1 MMKVLN
7 LLTAG
12 NIGGIE
18 CLCRDIGLYSNYENG
33 FCFLFDKGDIYEDM
47 VKKNLVTYDLTNF
60 RKKISLGRLQQLMK
74 IAREYDIITV
84 HHGDPFLKFYHWV
97 LTKLMKKKFV
107 TVAHSCCSNGP
118 LPKKHRFKIRMI
130 RKMFLWCLRA
140 SDRAVFVARAGQVSY
155 ENAFSFQKEKGRVI
169 YNGIGMDKIHAG
181 QERFYKMGEDIKIT
195 YIGRLV
201 YGKGIHLLM
210 KAFAKIHEEYP
221 VSLHIVG
228 DGAMRAN
235 LEYGA
240 GVLGI
245 VDKVHFYGQQ
255 VDIIPYLQ
263 EASIFVYPSIVQEVF
278 GLSIVEAMAFGVPCI
293 SNNVGG
299 VPEIIVDGENGFLT
313 EDSTVD
319 ALADSLRRVIRLN
332 QENRLCAISQ
342 QAKETAKRFSIEHT
356 VLEYEKMYRELLG

>member
-1 MMKVLN
+1 MKVLN

-33 FCFLFDKGDIYEDM
+33 FCFLFDKGDIYDDM
-47 VKKNLVTYDLTNF
+47 VNKSLVTYDLTNF
-60 RKKISLGRLQQLMK
+60 RRKISLGRLHQLIK

-84 HHGDPFLKFYHWV
+84 HHGDPFLKFYHWL

-118 LPKKHRFKIRMI
+118 LPKKHRLKVNII
-130 RKMFLWCLRA
+130 RKMFLWGLRA
-140 SDRAVFVARAGQVSY
+140 SDRVVFVAQAGQISY
-155 ENAFSFQKEKGRVI
+155 ENVFSFHKEKGRVI
-169 YNGIGMDKIHAG
+169 YNGIGMDKLQAG
-181 QERFYKMGEDIKIT
+181 QEHFYKMDEDIKIM

-210 KAFAKIHEEYP
+210 KAFAKMYEEYP
-221 VSLHIVG
+221 ASLHIIG

-240 GVLGI
+240 KVLGI

-255 VDIIPYLQ
+255 VDIIPYLT

-278 GLSIVEAMAFGVPCI
+278 GLSIVEAMAFGIPCI

-299 VPEIIVDGENGFLT
+299 VPEIIDDGKNGFLT
-313 EDSTVD
+313 EDITVD
-319 ALADSLRRVIRLN
+319 AIADSLRRVIQLN
-332 QENRLCAISQ
+332 QENGLDAISQ

-356 VLEYEKMYRELLG
+356 FLEYEKMYKELL